1 MASSSGQFLWQPFYP
16 STHRLSRKKIPCRS
30 VAATML
36 HVAAMFDSEWKMVRF
51 DDLKSQN
58 HQNPERRSFWI
69 EAFHSDLRSPI
80 LQVFVAANSN
90 AVLRLVHVDLL
101 DSESHIARPI
111 KTHQD
116 GFSDGFSDWFS
127 DWFSWVE
134 VANGTVLQKLKA
146 IV

>member
-36 HVAAMFDSEWKMVRF
+36 HVAAMFDSEWKKMVRF

-116 GFSDGFSDWFS
+116 TSRWLLR
-127 DWFSWVE
+127 WLLRL
-134 VANGTVLQKLKA
+134 VLRL
-146 IV
+146 VLLG

>member
-36 HVAAMFDSEWKMVRF
+36 HVAAMFDSEWKKMVRF

-69 EAFHSDLRSPI
+69 EAFYSDLRS
-80 LQVFVAANSN
+80 S
-90 AVLRLVHVDLL
+90 RC
-101 DSESHIARPI
+101 SSRPI
-111 KTHQD
+111 PMQFCDWSTWTSWTQSLISQD
-116 GFSDGFSDWFS
+116 PSRHIKMASPMASPIGSPIGSP
-127 DWFSWVE
+127 
-134 VANGTVLQKLKA
+134 GLR
-146 IV
+146 